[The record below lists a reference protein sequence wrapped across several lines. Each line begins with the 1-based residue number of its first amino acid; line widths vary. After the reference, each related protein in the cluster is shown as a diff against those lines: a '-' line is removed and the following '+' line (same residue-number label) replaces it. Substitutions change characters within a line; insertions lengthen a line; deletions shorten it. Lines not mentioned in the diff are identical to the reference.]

1 MKCVFLVEDNQDNAD
16 LISDILGSRYHLVHF
31 PSPDKLLAGIKRK
44 TLPMP
49 DLLLLDI
56 SLPGMDGVELLHRL
70 RGDPAFQAIPA
81 IALTAHA
88 LRHDRERFL
97 AAGFNSYV
105 SKPIVDEDALMD
117 AVAKHL
123 TE

>member
-16 LISDILGSRYHLVHF
+16 LIGDLLGARYHLVHF
-31 PSPDKLLAGIKRK
+31 SSPDKLLQGIKGE

-49 DLLLLDI
+49 DLLLIDI
-56 SLPGMDGVELLHRL
+56 SLPGMDGVALLQLL
-70 RGDPAFQAIPA
+70 RRNSTFDPVPA
-81 IALTAHA
+81 VALTAHA

-97 AAGFNSYV
+97 SAGFDSYV
-105 SKPIVDEDALMD
+105 SKPIMDEDILMD
-117 AVAKHL
+117 TVAKHL